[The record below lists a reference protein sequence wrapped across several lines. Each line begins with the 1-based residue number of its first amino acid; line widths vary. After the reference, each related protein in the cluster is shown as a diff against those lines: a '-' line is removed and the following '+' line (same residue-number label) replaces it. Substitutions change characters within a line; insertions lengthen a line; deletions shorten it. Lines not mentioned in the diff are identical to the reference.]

1 MGEVSPRPTGLPW
14 GLVTMS
20 TRAVSGSAQGQN
32 VTEKASP

>member
-1 MGEVSPRPTGLPW
+1 MGEVSLRPIGRPW

-20 TRAVSGSAQGQN
+20 TRAVSWSAQGQN